1 MISPV
6 WLALV
11 LAADGVLAPRPT
23 QAVTF
28 AECQAFLCL
37 PAGFSTHGG
46 TPSNA
51 CDAAHAAV
59 LARLR
64 ALKPALP
71 SWSSC
76 AAAFGWDAANLTH
89 TEPRHAD
96 CPHGGTRSGTTCRY
110 TDPDGC
116 TWSYVSRERVTVQV
130 VVDGRTN
137 FQPNHTLTHTTR
149 PAGTPALDPP
159 TQDPLVCG
167 PGTPTCQQLGTC
179 PPPPPP
185 GVCCPPEAVNYY
197 WTAAATAPS
206 KNLVCT
212 HTFSYPP
219 PQYPTPLNAPPPQR
233 GGEPYNPPNCCP
245 PWALHYQWAYD
256 RNSLVCV
263 LGGILPN

>member
-1 MISPV
+1 MISAIF
-6 WLALV
+6 LALGLV
-11 LAADGVLAPRPT
+11 LPALTPGPAL
-23 QAVTF
+23 AVTE
-28 AECQAFLCL
+28 AECHAYLCL

-89 TEPRHAD
+89 TEPRHQD
-96 CPHGGTRSGTTCRY
+96 CPHGGTRAGTTCRY

-116 TWSYVSRERVTVQV
+116 TYSYVSRERVTVQV
-130 VVDGRTN
+130 VVDGSTN

-149 PAGTPALDPP
+149 AAGTPALDPP
-159 TQDPLVCG
+159 TQDPLTC
-167 PGTPTCQQLGTC
+167 TPTQTCQQLGTC

-185 GVCCPPEAVNYY
+185 PGCQATPIGTARPPTAYTAPSRACCPPASASPSGGWLFWRDAHGVGHCVPSVGVPVN
-197 WTAAATAPS
+197 
-206 KNLVCT
+206 
-212 HTFSYPP
+212 
-219 PQYPTPLNAPPPQR
+219 
-233 GGEPYNPPNCCP
+233 
-245 PWALHYQWAYD
+245 
-256 RNSLVCV
+256 
-263 LGGILPN
+263 

>member
-1 MISPV
+1 MISSV

-11 LAADGVLAPRPT
+11 LAASVLAPRPA
-23 QAVTF
+23 QAVTE
-28 AECQAFLCL
+28 AECHAYLCL

-46 TPSNA
+46 SPATA
-51 CDAAHAAV
+51 CDAAERAV
-59 LARLR
+59 ISRIKRGL
-64 ALKPALP
+64 PALP
-71 SWSSC
+71 PWSSC
-76 AAAFGWDAANLTH
+76 AAAFNWDLANLSH
-89 TEPRHAD
+89 TEKPHAD
-96 CPHGGTRSGTTCRY
+96 CPRSDAQLSGTTCRY

-116 TWSYVSRERVTVQV
+116 TWSYAARQSVTVQV
-130 VVDGRTN
+130 VVDGSTN
-137 FQPNHTLTHTTR
+137 FRPNHTLTQTQR
-149 PAGTPALDPP
+149 QAGPAVLEPG
-159 TQDPLVCG
+159 QDPLTC
-167 PGTPTCQQLGTC
+167 GTPPPPP

-197 WTAAATAPS
+197 WTGVATAPS

-219 PQYPTPLNAPPPQR
+219 PQYPGPLNAPPPQR

-245 PWALHYQWAYD
+245 PWALHHQWAFD